1 VTGLALW
8 LFGLVVGAVLG
19 WLAARHRYWGPVE
32 RGRPAAPADDPP
44 AARFP
49 APIRAMD
56 AASGL
61 PPDAKLD
68 VLARMLAERASERTA
83 MPCAVALRD
92 TDAGPITIIA
102 HSSDVDP
109 RLLGIQVDPD
119 SSAGRAVTDG
129 IPMVAP
135 ADEPVLRGE
144 TRDRRR
150 PQRGGLAV
158 PIRSASRVEG
168 ALLAIGAAP
177 GEAPQM
183 LLAHM
188 EQLVR
193 RFAPVLV
200 PAHQVSIAERKAATD
215 EVTGLANRRALRRAM
230 ENAEAGRSAM
240 LMVDLDHFK
249 RVNDA
254 LGHVAGDAALR
265 HVAQL
270 IRAGLRPGDE
280 AARVGGEEFA
290 IWLPGADLAEGMEI
304 AERLRE
310 LVRSSPFR
318 HSGRELS
325 LTISCGVSAYPVPV
339 GHPDNLLAT
348 ADSALYRA
356 KRAGRDRVMAIA
368 SKDS

>member
-1 VTGLALW
+1 MTGLALW
-8 LFGLVVGAVLG
+8 LFGLVVGAVVG
-19 WLAARHRYWGPVE
+19 WFAARHRFSGRVE
-32 RGRPAAPADDPP
+32 RARPAAPADDPP
-44 AARFP
+44 AARFQ

-92 TDAGPITIIA
+92 TDAGPITIVA

-129 IPMVAP
+129 IPVVAP
-135 ADEPVLRGE
+135 ADEPVLRSE

-150 PQRGGLAV
+150 PHRGGLAV

-168 ALLAIGAAP
+168 ALLAIGAAS
-177 GEAPQM
+177 GEAPQT
-183 LLAHM
+183 LADM

-254 LGHVAGDAALR
+254 LGHAAGDAALR